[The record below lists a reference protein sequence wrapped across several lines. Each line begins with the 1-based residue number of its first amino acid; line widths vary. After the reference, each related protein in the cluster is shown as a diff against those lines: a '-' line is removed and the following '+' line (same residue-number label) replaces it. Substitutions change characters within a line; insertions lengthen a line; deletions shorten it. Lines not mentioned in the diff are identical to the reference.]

1 MLLKTV
7 AGMLMSLPRNAVF
20 KMDSYGWTWGIVA
33 RKAVLGYLG
42 AEKIH

>member
-1 MLLKTV
+1 MST
-7 AGMLMSLPRNAVF
+7 MSIMSLPRNAVF

-42 AEKIH
+42 AEKIP